1 MVEETELYKDLIA
14 PFKSKQIRWRVGATA
29 KDGKSGLALAY
40 VDARDVMFRLDK
52 AVGPG
57 NWSDDYKEVMGRIVC
72 SLSVKFSAPDKNEF
86 EWITKSDGAG
96 DTAVEGEK
104 GGLSDAFKRAAV
116 KFGIARYLYYLP
128 STWVPLEGEGRY
140 AKMKTTPELPKWA
153 LPPEERASK

>member
-14 PFKSKQIRWRVGATA
+14 PFKSKQVRWRVGATA
-29 KDGKSGLALAY
+29 MDGKSGLALAY

-52 AVGPG
+52 AIGPG

-72 SLSVKFSAPDKNEF
+72 TISLKIDG
-86 EWITKSDGAG
+86 EWVSKSDGAG

-128 STWVPLEGEGRY
+128 SSWVPLEGEGRY
-140 AKMKTTPELPKWA
+140 AKMKHTPTLPPWA
-153 LPPEERASK
+153 LPPEERAEK